1 MMRSK
6 LFVPAIRFDRFEK
19 ALAAGADA
27 VCFDLEDAVSFDRK
41 AAAREGLAPFLRD
54 CATVGPQLLVRTNSL
69 TSSDFALDLEA
80 CVWPSVFA
88 ITLPKVESSADIADA
103 ERALLRLESERTN
116 GYRLGILPTIETPR
130 GLRNALEI
138 AKASSRII
146 GLQIGFADL
155 MEPLGI
161 SPDNLFARNQA
172 RWTLRLA
179 AAEANLNC
187 YDSAFA
193 NYNDLLAFQKH
204 LDAAYSFGFAGCS
217 CIHPSQVGPVN
228 ATFTPSAEALAYANR
243 VVDAA
248 QEAAK
253 CGSAVTTLDGKMI
266 DRPFVIAAERLL
278 ARDRVYRLNRNNPQ
292 KDLQ

>member
-1 MMRSK
+1 MRSK

-41 AAAREGLAPFLRD
+41 AAAREGLAPFLQDRV
-54 CATVGPQLLVRTNSL
+54 AGVPQILVRTNSL
-69 TSSDFALDLEA
+69 TCSDFALDLEA

-88 ITLPKVESSADIADA
+88 ITLPKVECSADIAEA
-103 ERALLRLESERTN
+103 EEALLRLESKRTN

-138 AKASSRII
+138 ATASSRII

-179 AAEANLNC
+179 ASEANLDC
-187 YDSAFA
+187 YDSAFPE
-193 NYNDLLAFQKH
+193 YRDLTAFQKY

-217 CIHPSQVGPVN
+217 CIHPSQVGPAN
-228 ATFTPSAEALAYANR
+228 ATFTPSDEALAYANR

-248 QEAAK
+248 REAEK

-278 ARDRVYRLNRNNPQ
+278 ARNRGYQ
-292 KDLQ
+292 LDGGDLRRDL

>member
-1 MMRSK
+1 
-6 LFVPAIRFDRFEK
+6 VPAIRFDRFEK
-19 ALAAGADA
+19 ALASGADA
-27 VCFDLEDAVSFDRK
+27 VCFDLEDAVSFDQK
-41 AAAREGLAPFLRD
+41 AAAREGLASFLQDRVTGD
-54 CATVGPQLLVRTNSL
+54 PQLLVRTNSL
-69 TSSDFALDLEA
+69 TSSDFALDLDA
-80 CVWPSVFA
+80 CVWPSIFA
-88 ITLPKVESSADIADA
+88 ITLPKVESSADIAEA
-103 ERALLRLESERTN
+103 EQALLRLEATRTN
-116 GYRLGILPTIETPR
+116 GYQLGILPTIETPR

-172 RWTLRLA
+172 RWALRLA
-179 AAEANLNC
+179 ASEANLDC
-187 YDSAFA
+187 YDSAFPE
-193 NYNDLLAFQKH
+193 YKDLAAFQQH

-217 CIHPSQVGPVN
+217 CIHPSQVGPTN

-248 QEAAK
+248 RGAEK
-253 CGSAVTTLDGKMI
+253 CGSGVTTLDGKMI

-278 ARDRVYRLNRNNPQ
+278 ARNRVYKLNRD
-292 KDLQ
+292 DLRSDLS

>member
-19 ALAAGADA
+19 ALDAGADA
-27 VCFDLEDAVSFDRK
+27 VCFDLEDAVALDRK
-41 AAAREGLAPFLRD
+41 SAARQGLASFLHDR
-54 CATVGPQLLVRTNSL
+54 ATGVPQLLVRTNSL
-69 TSSDFALDLEA
+69 TSSDFALDLDA

-103 ERALLRLESERTN
+103 EQALLRFESERTN

-138 AKASSRII
+138 ATASSRII

-155 MEPLGI
+155 MEPLSI

-179 AAEANLNC
+179 ASEANLDC

-193 NYNDLLAFQKH
+193 EYKDLTAFQKH
-204 LDAAYSFGFAGCS
+204 LDASYSFGFAGCS
-217 CIHPSQVGPVN
+217 CIHPSQVGPAN

-248 QEAAK
+248 QEAEK
-253 CGSAVTTLDGKMI
+253 YGSAVTTLDGKMI

-278 ARDRVYRLNRNNPQ
+278 ARNRVYQLNCD
-292 KDLQ
+292 DLRSDL

>member
-19 ALAAGADA
+19 ALATGADA

-41 AAAREGLAPFLRD
+41 SAAREGLAPFLQDRV
-54 CATVGPQLLVRTNSL
+54 TGVPQLLVRTNSL
-69 TSSDFALDLEA
+69 SSADFVLDLDA

-103 ERALLRLESERTN
+103 EQALLRFESKRTS
-116 GYRLGILPTIETPR
+116 GYQLGILPTIETPR

-179 AAEANLNC
+179 AAEANLDC
-187 YDSAFA
+187 YDSAFPE
-193 NYNDLLAFQKH
+193 YKDLTAFQKH

-217 CIHPSQVGPVN
+217 CIHPSQVEPVN
-228 ATFTPSAEALAYANR
+228 ATFTPSAEALAYASR

-248 QEAAK
+248 QEAEN

-278 ARDRVYRLNRNNPQ
+278 ARHRGHQLNHGNLQR
-292 KDLQ
+292 DLR

>member
-1 MMRSK
+1 MRSK

-19 ALAAGADA
+19 ALTAGADA
-27 VCFDLEDAVSFDRK
+27 ICFDLEDAVSFDRK
-41 AAAREGLAPFLRD
+41 AAAREGLASFLQERV
-54 CATVGPQLLVRTNSL
+54 TGIPQLLVRTNSL
-69 TSSDFALDLEA
+69 NSSDFALDLDA

-88 ITLPKVESSADIADA
+88 ITLPKVESSEDIAVA
-103 ERALLRLESERTN
+103 VQALLRHEATRTN
-116 GYRLGILPTIETPR
+116 GYQLGILPTIETPR

-161 SPDNLFARNQA
+161 SSDNLFARNQA
-172 RWTLRLA
+172 RWALRLA
-179 AAEANLNC
+179 ASEANLDC
-187 YDSAFA
+187 YDSAFPE
-193 NYNDLLAFQKH
+193 YKDLAAFQKH

-217 CIHPSQVGPVN
+217 CIHPSQVGPAN

-248 QEAAK
+248 REAEK
-253 CGSAVTTLDGKMI
+253 SGSAVTTLDGKMI
-266 DRPFVIAAERLL
+266 DRPFIIAAERLL
-278 ARDRVYRLNRNNPQ
+278 VRNRSHQSNRVSLRSNL
-292 KDLQ
+292 